1 MCFLWGTAVAN
12 LRRQKRRNF
21 LTGVMIFLGAFNMVL
36 VFSYAQSVEQALTG
50 GAVQGFTGHLQIR
63 PYSEKKIEVMYLE
76 SDGNF
81 LTATSR
87 LQELFLEHPATAA
100 VTPRLTF
107 WGILAGEETET
118 GVAMAAID
126 PATDPLVFP
135 RLKVIAGSYLT
146 RRDGLLLGESTA
158 RALGVKPGD
167 ELLLLTQTP
176 DEYLNGTNL
185 VVEGLVKA
193 EGIAIFIDYFAY
205 MDINAARELLYIPE
219 DSSSFL
225 AVSLAPGVKEKAAAA
240 TYRSLAAG
248 EGWSLRVDPWREVA
262 GIFSGVIM
270 AAKFLPGIG
279 LGVILLVIA
288 AGIANALLISLL
300 ERTKEIGT
308 LLALGTKRREVLG
321 LFLLE
326 TGVLSGIAAGLG
338 VFAGGGV
345 VFWLSKV
352 GVAAPVE
359 AMEFVFGGPRLYFV
373 FSLPVL
379 AVSFTA
385 IVLFS
390 LAVAVFPARR
400 AAALTPVEALREV

>member
-1 MCFLWGTAVAN
+1 MRFLWGTAVAN

-21 LTGVMIFLGAFNMVL
+21 FTGVMIFLGALNMVMA
-36 VFSYAQSVEQALTG
+36 FSYAQSVERALTE

-63 PYSEKKIEVMYLE
+63 PHSEKKIEVMYLE
-76 SDGNF
+76 TDGNF
-81 LTATSR
+81 LTGVSR
-87 LQELFLEHPATAA
+87 LQELFLKYPATAA
-100 VTPRLTF
+100 VTPRLAF

-135 RLKVIAGSYLT
+135 RLKVTAGNYLT
-146 RRDGLLLGESTA
+146 RRDGLLLSESTA

-176 DEYLNGTNL
+176 DEYLNGINL

-193 EGIAIFIDYFAY
+193 EGISIFIDYFAY
-205 MDINAARELLYIPE
+205 MDIAAARDLLYLPE

-240 TYRSLAAG
+240 AYRSLTAS
-248 EGWSLRVDPWREVA
+248 EGWLLRVDPWREVA

-279 LGVILLVIA
+279 LGVTLLVIA

-308 LLALGTKRREVLG
+308 LLA
-321 LFLLE
+321 
-326 TGVLSGIAAGLG
+326 
-338 VFAGGGV
+338 
-345 VFWLSKV
+345 
-352 GVAAPVE
+352 
-359 AMEFVFGGPRLYFV
+359 
-373 FSLPVL
+373 
-379 AVSFTA
+379 
-385 IVLFS
+385 
-390 LAVAVFPARR
+390 
-400 AAALTPVEALREV
+400 